1 MKFIK
6 QFVLSSAL
14 SLALSLSLFVLSGCG
29 DNGAGGGGGN
39 NNGGDG
45 GSKFTDE
52 RDGKTYKK
60 VTIGGAVWMAE
71 NLNYETS
78 SDSWCYDD
86 KPSNCTKYGRLYT
99 WRTAIAACPVG
110 WHLPMEKEWDD
121 LVATAGGVNK
131 AGSKLKSKKG
141 WASYSDISSSDEYGF
156 SALPGGQYNPYHY
169 TAGGTFNHMDSA
181 SEWWTAKSRSSDL
194 AWSMLMSYRGTFANG
209 GNSNKRT
216 GNSVRCVEGRGGPA
230 VYDDPIVYGGQTYKT
245 VKIGDKTWMAEN
257 LNVETADSWC
267 YENSADNCAKYGRLY
282 TWAAATTACPNG
294 WHLPDGVEWRKLVE
308 AVGGIISYDE
318 NDIAGMVLK
327 SKDGWID
334 NKNGTDR
341 FGFSAL
347 PGGNGNP
354 TGGFGSVGYR
364 GYWWTATKTDDGDL
378 WYRYMSYD
386 FEDVG
391 RTTTKNE
398 DTGYS
403 VRCVND
409 D

>member
-1 MKFIK
+1 MRLLTWLGRSLL
-6 QFVLSSAL
+6 LSAVIM
-14 SLALSLSLFVLSGCG
+14 AVGLSGCG
-29 DNGAGGGGGN
+29 DDNGAGSGGGN
-39 NNGGDG
+39 NNGGGGG

-78 SDSWCYDD
+78 SGSWCYDD
-86 KPSNCTKYGRLYT
+86 KPSNCTKYGMLYT
-99 WRTAIAACPVG
+99 WRAAIAACPVG
-110 WHLPMEKEWDD
+110 WHLPMDKEWDA
-121 LVATAGGVNK
+121 LVEAAGGQNV

-141 WASYSDISSSDEYGF
+141 WAGYSGISSSDEYGF
-156 SALPGGQYNPYHY
+156 SALSGGYYSPYQFA
-169 TAGGTFNHMDSA
+169 AGGTFKSMDS
-181 SEWWTAKSRSSDL
+181 SGDWWTATKRSSDL
-194 AWSMLMSYRGTFANG
+194 AWSMFMSYKSNFASG
-209 GNSNKRT
+209 GNSSKRI

-230 VYDDPIVYGGQTYKT
+230 VYDDPIVYGDQTYKT
-245 VKIGDKTWMAEN
+245 VKIGGKTWMAEN

-282 TWAAATTACPNG
+282 TWAAAKTACPNG
-294 WHLPDGVEWRKLVE
+294 WHLPDEIEWRKLVE
-308 AVGGIISYDE
+308 AVGGIVSYGE

-327 SKDGWID
+327 SKSGWNNSQNGSD
-334 NKNGTDR
+334 NY
-341 FGFSAL
+341 GFSAL
-347 PGGNGNP
+347 PGGSGNP

-364 GYWWTATKTDDGDL
+364 GYWWTTAKTNAGGV

-391 RTTTKNE
+391 QSTTENE
-398 DTGYS
+398 NTGYS
-403 VRCVND
+403 ARCVRD